1 MNIVTKT
8 ALAAVLLAATVASAN
23 AQQGQTRQ
31 IQVLAAPGAVQGQA
45 AAVKA
50 PVEDPQPEI
59 VAAPAIAPAPAPEPK
74 VVVAPKPEIVAAPAL
89 APEPKVIVAPKPEPK
104 FVAPIIE
111 KPARKAYGYHG
122 GGYRGAPN
130 CH

>member
-31 IQVLAAPGAVQGQA
+31 IQVLPAPGAVQGQA
-45 AAVKA
+45 VALKA
-50 PVEDPQPEI
+50 PIEEPKPEI
-59 VAAPAIAPAPAPEPK
+59 IAAPAPAPEVVAPKPEIIAAPAPAPEPK
-74 VVVAPKPEIVAAPAL
+74 LVVAPKPEPQ
-89 APEPKVIVAPKPEPK
+89 

-111 KPARKAYGYHG
+111 KPVRKAYGYYS
-122 GGYRGAPN
+122 GGYRAPH

>member
-23 AQQGQTRQ
+23 AQQGATRQ
-31 IQVLAAPGAVQGQA
+31 IQVLAAPGAVA
-45 AAVKA
+45 AQPAADQA
-50 PVEDPQPEI
+50 PVDVKPEI
-59 VAAPAIAPAPAPEPK
+59 AQVNPAPAPEI
-74 VVVAPKPEIVAAPAL
+74 VAPKPELAPA
-89 APEPKVIVAPKPEPK
+89 PGPDGKVVIAPKPEPK

-111 KPARKAYGYHG
+111 RPARKAYGYSG
-122 GGYRGAPN
+122 YGYRAPN

>member
-23 AQQGQTRQ
+23 AQQGATRQ
-31 IQVLAAPGAVQGQA
+31 IQVLAAPGAVQQIA
-45 AAVKA
+45 ADQG
-50 PVEDPQPEI
+50 PVDQKPE
-59 VAAPAIAPAPAPEPK
+59 VAQINPAPAPEVVAPKPELAPAPAPEPK
-74 VVVAPKPEIVAAPAL
+74 L
-89 APEPKVIVAPKPEPK
+89 VIAPKPEPK

-111 KPARKAYGYHG
+111 KPARKAYGYS
-122 GGYRGAPN
+122 GYGYSAPH

>member
-23 AQQGQTRQ
+23 AQQGATRQ
-31 IQVLAAPGAVQGQA
+31 IQVLAAPGAVQVQPA
-45 AAVKA
+45 ADKA
-50 PVEDPQPEI
+50 PIEDPKPEI
-59 VAAPAIAPAPAPEPK
+59 AQVNPAPAPEVVAPKVEIAPAPAPEQ
-74 VVVAPKPEIVAAPAL
+74 
-89 APEPKVIVAPKPEPK
+89 KVIVAPKPEPK

-111 KPARKAYGYHG
+111 KPARKAYGYYG